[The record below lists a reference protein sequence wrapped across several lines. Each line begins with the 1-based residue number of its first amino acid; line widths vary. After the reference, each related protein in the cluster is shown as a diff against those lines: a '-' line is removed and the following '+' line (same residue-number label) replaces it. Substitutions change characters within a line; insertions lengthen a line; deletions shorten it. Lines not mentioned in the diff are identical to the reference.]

1 MAVVAP
7 CSQAPLLLYI
17 SKPSSFA
24 HSSSS
29 FICNFTIPFKLSYN
43 SSPISA
49 WFCIKPGWA
58 LQQSKVSKRRG
69 SISKSA
75 SVAHSSSSFICNSTI
90 PFKLF
95 YNSSPISACLCIKPG
110 GSLQQSKM
118 SKRRGALS
126 FNSLRVS
133 ISQVSL
139 THEFHSAHPRLLLE
153 LHLQP
158 STNRYNN
165 ESRKW
170 RIMTSEWSKAEG
182 EDSSQEIDDGRVV
195 QIKSIHDYT
204 WFSDKDKDGAELQ
217 TTASSYCKPFP
228 LDPFPLSFFQPTQ
241 QVETCQQEL
250 EHTKDE
256 LARAHTQVPLS
267 DARVE
272 DSLHRPADMES
283 FDSERLLQ
291 LGCPLE
297 NYLKPAIGLEGRYP
311 QAQQLANSL
320 AAQTKNKSL
329 VVSGPIG
336 SYSAHLKNFW
346 YPVAFS
352 KSIDT
357 EIALPIESFE
367 KKWVIF
373 RDKDGKAGCIRDACA
388 HRACPLSLG
397 KVVDGCIQCPYH
409 GWEYSTTGICEKIP
423 STKQINA
430 SVKSIPCIEKDGL
443 VWIWPGINTPESTL
457 PAALS
462 PPEGYSIHAEIA
474 LEVDVEHSLLL
485 ENLLD
490 LVHAPFTH
498 TTTFAKG
505 WPVYSSVQFKT
516 PMDALKGFWDPYP
529 IDMEFRP
536 PCMVL
541 STVGIS
547 LPGQLKGKSIS
558 DSKTH
563 LHQLHVLAEDLRL
576 VEGQQDRMIRG
587 ENAWNLPVAYDKLGI
602 RYRRWRIAVEDSNNQ
617 HQRPR

>member
-58 LQQSKVSKRRG
+58 LQQSKVSKRR
-69 SISKSA
+69 
-75 SVAHSSSSFICNSTI
+75 
-90 PFKLF
+90 
-95 YNSSPISACLCIKPG
+95 ACLCIKPG